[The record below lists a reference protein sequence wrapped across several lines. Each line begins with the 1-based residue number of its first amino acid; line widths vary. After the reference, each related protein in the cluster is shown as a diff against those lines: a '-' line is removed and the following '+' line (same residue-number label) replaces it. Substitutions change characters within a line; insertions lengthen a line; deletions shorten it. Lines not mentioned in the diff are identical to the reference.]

1 MDATVEAVAEAA
13 ALHAQHAET
22 QGEMA
27 ASAIKERLR
36 QRFVAYLDGL
46 DEQELEAVAETAKA
60 PNEASDLASV
70 FVELAALRIEVRTQS
85 RLLKEALDQFRSV
98 FDTLQISHAAME
110 VELKRARA
118 ETEEKQREVMKPLL
132 LEIIDIRDRLHT
144 AVKPS
149 GAGPRWYERLYPKVL
164 QDTRASEREGI
175 GMIVRRLERMLAERR
190 VVPTEVLG
198 RPFNPRIA
206 TAVATVERP
215 GVADGQVV
223 EELRPGFLWNDDL
236 LRPAEVIVAKRGGKE
251 DVI

>member
-1 MDATVEAVAEAA
+1 
-13 ALHAQHAET
+13 
-22 QGEMA
+22 
-27 ASAIKERLR
+27 
-36 QRFVAYLDGL
+36 
-46 DEQELEAVAETAKA
+46 
-60 PNEASDLASV
+60 
-70 FVELAALRIEVRTQS
+70 
-85 RLLKEALDQFRSV
+85 
-98 FDTLQISHAAME
+98 
-110 VELKRARA
+110 
-118 ETEEKQREVMKPLL
+118 MKPLL

-144 AVKPS
+144 AVKRS

-164 QDTRASEREGI
+164 QDTRASKREGI
-175 GMIVRRLERMLAERR
+175 SMIVRRLERMLAERR

-206 TAVATVERP
+206 AAVATVERP